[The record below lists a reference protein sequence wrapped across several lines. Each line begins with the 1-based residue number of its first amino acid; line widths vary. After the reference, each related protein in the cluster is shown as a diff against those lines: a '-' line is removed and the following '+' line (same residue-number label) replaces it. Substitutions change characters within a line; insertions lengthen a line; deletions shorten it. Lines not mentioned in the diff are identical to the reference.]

1 MPETNGF
8 RAIQNSM
15 RGGGGGGG
23 FMGMLAEQRRMNF
36 EMGMAQLNHQYRE
49 IEANND
55 SARRTA
61 EQKKERKWKSKER
74 DKDRSHEVTM
84 TGVNHSNA
92 KDMATHKAGIDSAA
106 SSQTHVQDKDMV
118 THKAQTA
125 TDQGWVAVDQKKK
138 QDQNSATVRLSEEAR
153 RRKLPLGREET
164 YRAKQQRDKDARD
177 AAAQKVELDTKVKL
191 ADLQVERSRLVNQ
204 REEAERQESKAMNSQ
219 MMPVVMDMFKNMVGG
234 GTGGSSLQDVLPRS
248 SGRRLSPSSSS
259 SGGAPKSGSR
269 KLRQARNKT

>member
-138 QDQNSATVRLSEEAR
+138 QDQNSATVRLSEEKRRGQLPLTRQEKYQAAQAR
-153 RRKLPLGREET
+153 RRDDQET
-164 YRAKQQRDKDARD
+164 ERHN
-177 AAAQKVELDTKVKL
+177 LDMETRVKL
-191 ADLQVERSRLVNQ
+191 ADLQVERSRLVNE
-204 REEAERQESKAMNSQ
+204 REESERRDNKTLQDKMLPILLNGLGA
-219 MMPVVMDMFKNMVGG
+219 GG
-234 GTGGSSLQDVLPRS
+234 GGGSLSEVLPRS
-248 SGRRLSPSSSS
+248 GGRRLSPS